1 MCACYKI
8 VIIINYIV
16 RGLFP
21 YFSNLRE
28 CQSSYQAKG
37 QFVICAKDTRGT
49 DIDYIWCVL
58 RKEHQKMIKLLNTDS
73 FISLIFSTCC
83 EEMNYWGRVWA
94 GWCPKNP
101 FMILW
106 TCNKEMQFS
115 DNFNNK
121 QQRGAILHAQK
132 SYVNLHWIQQDMKR
146 VLSPTS
152 VSDNGLCSIFWSFR
166 GLIPTVD

>member
-28 CQSSYQAKG
+28 CQSSYPAKG

-49 DIDYIWCVL
+49 DIVYIWCVL

-73 FISLIFSTCC
+73 FISLL
-83 EEMNYWGRVWA
+83 Y
-94 GWCPKNP
+94 
-101 FMILW
+101 L
-106 TCNKEMQFS
+106 
-115 DNFNNK
+115 
-121 QQRGAILHAQK
+121 L
-132 SYVNLHWIQQDMKR
+132 
-146 VLSPTS
+146 
-152 VSDNGLCSIFWSFR
+152 
-166 GLIPTVD
+166 